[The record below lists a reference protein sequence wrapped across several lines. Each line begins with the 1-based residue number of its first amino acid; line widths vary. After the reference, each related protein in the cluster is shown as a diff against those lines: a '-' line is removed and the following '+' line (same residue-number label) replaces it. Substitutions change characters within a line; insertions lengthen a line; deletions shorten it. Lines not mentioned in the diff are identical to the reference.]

1 MFEKQAQTQNATVEE
16 LKRQLALQRS
26 SAAKQLQEVIESQK
40 TEMQRQSVVYERQ
53 VEAIRQEMNRV
64 RENEKQRV
72 ASIKA
77 KVRKALHRND
87 KMTTAQNDLQTLTRT
102 FRISTPV

>member
-1 MFEKQAQTQNATVEE
+1 MEE
-16 LKRQLALQRS
+16 LKRQLALQQQ
-26 SAAKQLQEVIESQK
+26 SAAKQLQEVIEAQK

-64 RENEKQRV
+64 KEHEKQRV

-77 KVRKALHRND
+77 IPVSSAK
-87 KMTTAQNDLQTLTRT
+87 TAGAAEAASRHTANAVAILRFTV
-102 FRISTPV
+102 F

>member
-1 MFEKQAQTQNATVEE
+1 MEE
-16 LKRQLALQRS
+16 LKRQLALQQQ
-26 SAAKQLQEVIESQK
+26 SAAKQLQEVIEAQK

-64 RENEKQRV
+64 KEHEKQRV

-77 KVRKALHRND
+77 KVGREVAG
-87 KMTTAQNDLQTLTRT
+87 
-102 FRISTPV
+102 

>member
-1 MFEKQAQTQNATVEE
+1 M
-16 LKRQLALQRS
+16 
-26 SAAKQLQEVIESQK
+26 IEAQK

-64 RENEKQRV
+64 KEHEKQRV

-77 KVRKALHRND
+77 KVGEKSRD
-87 KMTTAQNDLQTLTRT
+87 DG
-102 FRISTPV
+102 